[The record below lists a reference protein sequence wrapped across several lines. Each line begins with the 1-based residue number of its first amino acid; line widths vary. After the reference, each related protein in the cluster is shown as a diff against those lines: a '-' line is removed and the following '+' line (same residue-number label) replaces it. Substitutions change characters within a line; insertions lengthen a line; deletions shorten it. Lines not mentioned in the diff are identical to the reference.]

1 VAKTNY
7 KSVDQYI
14 ASQPKAVQA
23 LLDRV
28 RNTMHRAVPGGQEAI
43 SYQIPVYKLDGRP
56 VFYFAGW
63 KAHYSLYPS
72 TRGLVEEFKDELAP
86 YEVNDKGTMRF
97 PLDKPV
103 PVGLI
108 GRMAKFRVREL
119 AERHKAKSGS
129 RKKR

>member
-1 VAKTNY
+1 MAKTNF

-14 ASQPKAVQA
+14 TSQPKPVQA
-23 LLDRV
+23 LLERV
-28 RNTMHRAVPGGQEAI
+28 RNTIRRAVPGGEDVI

-63 KAHYSLYPS
+63 KAHYSLYTS
-72 TRGLVEEFKDELAP
+72 TRGLVAEFKDELAP

-119 AERHKAKSGS
+119 AERQKAKSGS
-129 RKKR
+129 RKR